1 MLDVDR
7 LPRPQGVAVERW
19 LRTFPSFG
27 FLLATTPEHADQA
40 RAVFTR
46 RGLACEAC
54 GAFEASRRLDLLSG
68 AERATVWDLDM
79 APLTGLGGG
88 PG

>member
-7 LPRPQGVAVERW
+7 LPRPDGVSVARW

-27 FLLATTPEHADQA
+27 FLLAAAPEHAGA
-40 RAVFTR
+40 VRAAFER
-46 RGLACEAC
+46 RGLACAAC
-54 GAFEASRRLDLLSG
+54 GHFDDSRALALETGR
-68 AERATVWDLDM
+68 ERATVWDLAI

-88 PG
+88 